1 MLVTYLVKAEVVETV
16 PRKKVGVVE
25 AVPRRINNQENT
37 NNSKT
42 ISKVNIIYTEQAQ
55 NTW

>member
-1 MLVTYLVKAEVVETV
+1 M

-42 ISKVNIIYTEQAQ
+42 ISKVNIIYRTSPKDVVIRGKLICRLVIIF
-55 NTW
+55 

>member
-1 MLVTYLVKAEVVETV
+1 M

-55 NTW
+55 KTW